1 MARLTKPAYD
11 STAMGR
17 SRISSPSKDAVTDN
31 GTALISVV
39 HGEQIQI
46 QITVGWMTS
55 LAAATISV
63 KVVEGN
69 NDGAGT
75 VPSTAKAGGQVI
87 SLTVLDVDNTD
98 NIFKFIVPENLITA
112 WATSPLPDKP
122 VYGFIGVEI
131 DDGGVGTAKQ
141 VWKPLRGLVEV
152 LYSPTEAS

>member
-1 MARLTKPAYD
+1 MARLSKPVYD

-17 SRISSPSKDAVTDN
+17 SRITSPSKDAVSDN

-55 LAAATISV
+55 LAAATLKV
-63 KVVEGN
+63 KAIEGD

-75 VPSTAKAGGQVI
+75 VPTIAKAGGQVA
-87 SLTVLDVDNTD
+87 SLTILDAVPTD
-98 NIFKFIVPENLITA
+98 NIFKFIVPENLIDA
-112 WATSPLPDKP
+112 WLNQPLPDKP

-152 LYSPTEAS
+152 LYSPTEAL